1 MDIFPFSE
9 KPPEP
14 MRVDPPLPVDQE
26 LRVIVFEVTNVETI
40 QEIDP
45 GPGMEKLND
54 LLVQGH
60 FSGDTESQVHLL
72 SLAGL
77 VWCKRVI
84 NYLDLVISR
93 TLWDTDN
100 QLIDVKT

>member
-14 MRVDPPLPVDQE
+14 MRVDPPLPVEQE
-26 LRVIVFEVTNVETI
+26 LRVIVFAVTNVETI

-60 FSGDTESQVHLL
+60 FSGDTESQVLG
-72 SLAGL
+72 SIFRNFATL
-77 VWCKRVI
+77 VPLYQTWSSGKNFIKRN
-84 NYLDLVISR
+84 NY
-93 TLWDTDN
+93 
-100 QLIDVKT
+100 

>member
-14 MRVDPPLPVDQE
+14 MRVDPPLPVEQE
-26 LRVIVFEVTNVETI
+26 LRVIVFAVTNVETI

-60 FSGDTESQVHLL
+60 FSGDTESQVLG
-72 SLAGL
+72 SIFRNFATL
-77 VWCKRVI
+77 VPLYQTWPSGENFIKRN
-84 NYLDLVISR
+84 NY
-93 TLWDTDN
+93 
-100 QLIDVKT
+100 

>member
-60 FSGDTESQVHLL
+60 FSGDTESQVRLL
-72 SLAGL
+72 L
-77 VWCKRVI
+77 
-84 NYLDLVISR
+84 YSR
-93 TLWDTDN
+93 FSVVQQGH
-100 QLIDVKT
+100 QLS